1 MARTDQLL
9 NAYRKQ
15 VSMPLR
21 PGLALNQRVWFVVYP
36 PEEERR
42 LALRLPEFEMATTE
56 TGLEWVLIDLQ
67 RTLADWI
74 DTFDDDTKN
83 TCLETPEILE
93 DYARPEYIKFLS
105 SRINQAV
112 ANVPDARRAK
122 TVFALR
128 GLMELFDFIH
138 VSDLVADIDTQLTG
152 ILVVFFPGE
161 REDNTYRFLG
171 ARTGWDYLAVPIS
184 AES

>member
-21 PGLALNQRVWFVVYP
+21 PGLPLNQRVWFVVYP

-56 TGLEWVLIDLQ
+56 SGLEWVLIDLQ
-67 RTLADWI
+67 QTLADWI
-74 DTFDDDTKN
+74 DTFDDETKS
-83 TCLETPEILE
+83 TCLRTPEILE
-93 DYARPEYIKFLS
+93 DYARPEYITFLS
-105 SRINQAV
+105 SRINEVV
-112 ANVPDARRAK
+112 ANVPADLRAK

-128 GLMELFDFIH
+128 GLMELFDFVH

-152 ILVVFFPGE
+152 ILLVFFPGE

-184 AES
+184 AET

>member
-21 PGLALNQRVWFVVYP
+21 PGLALNQRVWFIVYP
-36 PEEERR
+36 PEEERV
-42 LALRLPEFEMATTE
+42 A
-56 TGLEWVLIDLQ
+56 IDVQ

-74 DTFDDDTKN
+74 DTFDEDTKN
-83 TCLETPEILE
+83 TCLGTPEILE

-112 ANVPDARRAK
+112 SNVPDDRRAK

-138 VSDLVADIDTQLTG
+138 VSDLVADIDTKLTG
-152 ILVVFFPGE
+152 ILLVFFPGE

>member
-21 PGLALNQRVWFVVYP
+21 PGLALNQRVWFAVYP

-56 TGLEWVLIDLQ
+56 AGLEWVLIDLQ

-83 TCLETPEILE
+83 TCL
-93 DYARPEYIKFLS
+93 
-105 SRINQAV
+105 
-112 ANVPDARRAK
+112 
-122 TVFALR
+122 
-128 GLMELFDFIH
+128 
-138 VSDLVADIDTQLTG
+138 
-152 ILVVFFPGE
+152 
-161 REDNTYRFLG
+161 
-171 ARTGWDYLAVPIS
+171 
-184 AES
+184 